1 MRQRDEAQPGDE
13 HPSATELTAR
23 EEVLA
28 RAEIESSMLAAR
40 LRGREASLAAQ
51 RAALD
56 ERAAWIEGLAAGL
69 QRWADKAEVALGDT
83 LTGLGGGAAAQEAD
97 VDSYVQR
104 SATLALARAAMVATR
119 EELMAR
125 RRSQQERRER
135 EVEALEAALVRA
147 DVRLTARE
155 KLLAVALRE
164 VEAKAAATGMAS
176 VRPPALLVTPA
187 SEGTFSPADRIGR
200 CRLRLG
206 KTRLS
211 RGAIE
216 VDAASRTLLASV
228 DASPQVGSTVE
239 LEGEAEDGPLAL
251 PVIVRRVLPAG
262 AEGQHAVVLA
272 PSGWSQQDWRR
283 LERLVVAL

>member
-1 MRQRDEAQPGDE
+1 MRRRDEGQPGDE
-13 HPSATELTAR
+13 QPSSTELTAR

-28 RAEIESSMLAAR
+28 RAEIEASMLDAR
-40 LRGREASLAAQ
+40 LRGRETSLHAQ
-51 RAALD
+51 RFALD
-56 ERAAWIEGLAAGL
+56 ERAAWIEGLAGGL
-69 QRWADKAEVALGDT
+69 ERWAEQSQVAIGDT

-97 VDSYVQR
+97 VDAYVQR

-125 RRSQQERRER
+125 RRAQQERRER

-147 DVRLTARE
+147 DVRLSARE

-176 VRPPALLVTPA
+176 VRPPSLLATPPSEVAFTPA
-187 SEGTFSPADRIGR
+187 GPGR

-206 KTRLS
+206 KTRLL

-228 DASPQVGSTVE
+228 DASPQVGATVE

-262 AEGQHAVVLA
+262 TEGQHAVVLA

-283 LERLVVAL
+283 LERLVAAL